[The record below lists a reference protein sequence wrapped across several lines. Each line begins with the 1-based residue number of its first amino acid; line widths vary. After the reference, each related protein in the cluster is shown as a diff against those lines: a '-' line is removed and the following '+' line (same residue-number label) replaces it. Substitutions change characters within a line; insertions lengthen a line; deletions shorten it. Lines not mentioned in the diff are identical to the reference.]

1 LLILLFI
8 FIQKNVS
15 LVYMEISHQDLI
27 LINAN
32 IITLDPFSPQ
42 ASWVAI
48 KNDKIVTTGH
58 GKDWKNFKHKNTSI
72 IDCSGKTV
80 LPGLIDSHFHLVSYA
95 KSFVTS
101 DLSPG
106 KNVHSISD
114 IQSIIKNCSR
124 NRPSGQWIFGRGYNE
139 FYLAEKRHPNRWDLD
154 KAIAGHPVRLTH
166 RSGHVH
172 ILNSLALKLVGITR
186 ETGDPDGGIIERDL
200 KTGEPTGLLYEMGDF
215 LSDQIPALA
224 SAELE
229 KGVQTA
235 NQKLISMGITSI
247 QDASSRNDSDNW
259 EGFKSWKKSGMLQ
272 PRVNMMLGFQTFEKN
287 GHLLLSTNLNENQ
300 LRFNAV
306 KIILDD
312 TTGRLHPAQTELNRQ
327 VHAIHKAGLQAAIH
341 ALEEKAIAAACE
353 AIQFAL
359 EKSPAK
365 DHRHRIEHCSVCSPD
380 LARKILSLGITVVTQ
395 PAFIYFHGE
404 RYLDTVPDEQLKHL
418 YPIRT
423 LLDQGINVAASSDCP
438 IVSPD
443 PLIGI
448 NAAMHRLSATG
459 DIVGGREKIQSSA
472 ALQMYT
478 LNAARATFEEAI
490 KGTISAGKLADLVI
504 LNADPTRLTADEF
517 KNLQIDKTIIGG
529 QVVWEKKR

>member
-1 LLILLFI
+1 
-8 FIQKNVS
+8 
-15 LVYMEISHQDLI
+15 MELSPQNLI

-32 IITLDPFSPQ
+32 IITLDPFCPQ
-42 ASWVAI
+42 ATWVAI
-48 KNDKIVTTGH
+48 ENDKIVTTGY
-58 GKDWKNFKHKNTSI
+58 GKDWKNLKNKNTSI

-80 LPGLIDSHFHLVSYA
+80 IPGLIDAHLHLVSYA

-101 DLSPG
+101 DLSPS

-114 IQSIIKNCSR
+114 IQSIFKNCSR

-154 KAIAGHPVRLTH
+154 NATPNHPVRLTH
-166 RSGHVH
+166 RSGHAHV
-172 ILNSLALKLVGITR
+172 LNSMALKLVGITR
-186 ETGDPDGGIIERDL
+186 ETGDPEGGMIERDL

-215 LSDQIPALA
+215 LYDRIPALT

-229 KGVQTA
+229 KGLQKA
-235 NQKLISMGITSI
+235 NLELISLGVTSI
-247 QDASSRNDSDNW
+247 QDASSRNDTEQW
-259 EGFKSWKKSGMLQ
+259 KLVKSWKKSGLLH
-272 PRVNMMLGFQTFEKN
+272 PRVNLMMGIYAFQNKSKN
-287 GHLLLSTNLNENQ
+287 CPSNGLNENQ
-300 LRFNAV
+300 LRLGAI

-312 TTGRLHPAQTELNRQ
+312 TTGRLHPTQPELNEMVCKVHNAGRQ
-327 VHAIHKAGLQAAIH
+327 IAIH
-341 ALEEKAIAAACE
+341 ALEEKAVKASCE

-365 DHRHRIEHCSVCSPD
+365 DHRHRIEHCSVCPPD
-380 LARKILSLGITVVTQ
+380 LARKIASLGITVVTQ

-443 PLIGI
+443 PLIGM
-448 NAAMHRLSATG
+448 NAAMHRLSAIG
-459 DIVGGREKIQSSA
+459 EMVGGREKIEPTA

-490 KGTISAGKLADLVI
+490 KGTISAGKLADMVV

-517 KNLQIDKTIIGG
+517 RNLQVDKTIIGG
-529 QVVWEKKR
+529 QVVWEKKS

>member
-1 LLILLFI
+1 
-8 FIQKNVS
+8 
-15 LVYMEISHQDLI
+15 MELSPQNLI

-42 ASWVAI
+42 TTWVAI
-48 KNDKIVTTGH
+48 ENDKIVTTGY
-58 GKDWKNFKHKNTSI
+58 GKDWKNLKNKNTSI

-80 LPGLIDSHFHLVSYA
+80 LPGLIDSHFHLVSFA

-114 IQSIIKNCSR
+114 IQSIIKNCSQ
-124 NRPSGQWIFGRGYNE
+124 NRPSGQWIFGREYNE
-139 FYLAEKRHPNRWDLD
+139 FYLSERRHLNRWDLD
-154 KAIAGHPVRLTH
+154 KATPGHPVRLTH

-172 ILNSLALKLVGITR
+172 VLNSLALKLVGITR

-215 LSDQIPALA
+215 LNGQTPPLA
-224 SAELE
+224 PAELE
-229 KGVQTA
+229 KGLQKA
-235 NQKLISMGITSI
+235 NQELISLGVTSI
-247 QDASSRNDSDNW
+247 QDASSRNNTEQW
-259 EGFKSWKKSGMLQ
+259 KLVKSWKKSSLLH
-272 PRVNMMLGFQTFEKN
+272 PRVNLMMGIYAFQNKSKN
-287 GHLLLSTNLNENQ
+287 YPSNGLNENQ
-300 LRFNAV
+300 LRLGAI

-312 TTGRLHPAQTELNRQ
+312 TTGRLHPSQSELNEIVFE
-327 VHAIHKAGLQAAIH
+327 VHQAGQQIAIH
-341 ALEEKAIAAACE
+341 ALEEKAVKAACE

-365 DHRHRIEHCSVCSPD
+365 DHRHRIEHCFVCPPD
-380 LARKILSLGITVVTQ
+380 LARKIASLGITVVTQ

-443 PLIGI
+443 PLIGM

-459 DIVGGREKIQSSA
+459 EMVGGREKIQSTA

-490 KGTISAGKLADLVI
+490 KGTISAGKLADMVV

-517 KNLQIDKTIIGG
+517 KNLKVDKTIIGG
-529 QVVWEKKR
+529 KVVWEKNH